1 MGLFKKVLV
10 ATDFSDASGGAL
22 ALARSVARTEGAA
35 LTVVHVMELP
45 ALPEGLQVDL
55 VTPLTDAAKARFVT
69 LMAAVRAE
77 VPGATQRLELG
88 APWERIL
95 EVSLEIGA
103 DLVVVGTHGRRGVV
117 HALLGSVAE
126 RVVRLSPVP
135 VLTVRTPEP
144 AQAR

>member
-55 VTPLTDAAKARFVT
+55 VTPLTDAANAQFVP
-69 LMAAVRAE
+69 LMAAVRAD

-95 EVSLEIGA
+95 EVSREIGA

-135 VLTVRTPEP
+135 VLTVRAPEP
-144 AQAR
+144 AKAG

>member
-1 MGLFKKVLV
+1 MGLFRKVLV

-55 VTPLTDAAKARFVT
+55 VTPLTEAADARFVP
-69 LMAAVRAE
+69 LMAAVRAD
-77 VPGATQRLELG
+77 VPGAAQRLELG

-95 EVSLEIGA
+95 EVSREIGA

-135 VLTVRTPEP
+135 VLTVRAPEP
-144 AQAR
+144 A